1 MTTAYKTKS
10 QVREKAGSTTRVG
23 LDSISK
29 AGVAAMG
36 GVSAVIGLWALAC
49 LVSALVGNGGL
60 LALTR
65 SWLQAVT
72 GM

>member
-1 MTTAYKTKS
+1 MTTAYKT
-10 QVREKAGSTTRVG
+10 QVREKSDSATSVG

-29 AGVAAMG
+29 AGIAAMG
-36 GVSAVIGLWALAC
+36 GVSALIGLWAAAC
-49 LVSALVGNGGL
+49 LVSALVGSGGL

-72 GM
+72 GI